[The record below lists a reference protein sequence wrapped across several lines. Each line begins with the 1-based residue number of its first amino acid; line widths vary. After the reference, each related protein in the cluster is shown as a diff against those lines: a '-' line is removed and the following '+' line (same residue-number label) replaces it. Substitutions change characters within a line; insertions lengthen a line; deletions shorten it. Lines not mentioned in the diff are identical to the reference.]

1 MLAPFVDPPF
11 QREQPFTPFLPLVG
25 RTAEMHAIHTVLNT
39 VLGDVPVGA
48 RTLTISGEM
57 GIGKSRLLAQARQDA
72 RLRDFRVLEIYAYE
86 GSYAYPYFPF
96 VEALR
101 PVIRAATNEQLR
113 FYVGVSDLVPASQQ
127 EYSSTENISL
137 LGFPLVTSL
146 ARLFPEI
153 LARLNVQPS
162 REQLSAEQE
171 KFRLFDSL
179 ATLLERLA
187 LERPL
192 LLSIDNLQWVD
203 AVSLELILYLT
214 IRLRTSCIA
223 LIGATRPTQ
232 SSQEQSDIEGQKAT
246 KTVTR
251 VLTELM
257 QQGLWFLLPLSLL
270 DTETLTQHLY
280 ALLPGVHEEKV
291 VQYLL
296 TSSEGNP
303 FFLEELVR
311 TLTLNGQLLQRNGTW
326 SMKQG
331 VSITLP
337 ESIRDA
343 VRERLLGLS
352 SACFDLLCVA
362 SLFGRRFPKEALIRV
377 VESEY
382 PERRGNSIQA
392 LLDEALQASLIAN
405 DAEKQYEEVS
415 DFPSKVFS
423 TVRSQYIFCQGIVQ
437 EMLHDELPMYRVR
450 DMHYAI
456 GQALE
461 YYYMHD
467 APKHAAE
474 LAAHYVICTDRSA
487 ALRWSILAGE
497 AAVQEQDHRKAISH
511 FRFVL
516 QLMEAGETLARNDIA
531 LPVPAQLYLTI
542 GELWFKVGEFEQ
554 AISAFHFALERQ
566 DTLPPL
572 LRARTN
578 RSLADVYRMQAKFA
592 QALSHLQVAS
602 AVFEQQVSVMHGQ
615 EQEQNLPWFFKRGTP
630 TTASMT
636 LERVQSM
643 EHVLFLQAQATL
655 EILLNH
661 PNEAERILWQAHE
674 LAITLGDRGSQAFSL
689 HLIGWLCGWGER
701 IHEAISLQKD
711 AHELY
716 VSLGD
721 PFRAALGEQGLGII
735 YQALGE
741 TATAQM
747 YTQRGFKLVQQY
759 GVSRVVGWLHWNQ
772 GVLALQQGNWGSSD
786 THLQQALQEAQ
797 KDENA
802 RLMPVVLQ
810 AQAVLQCRRGLWRE
824 AERLFLDAVHSATHT
839 DWLVSSVALYGHF
852 LAVTGR
858 RTEARIQLDRASALP
873 ENAGFSGTFYIPFL
887 AEGYLHLDTLE
898 LATPYF
904 ERITKLRGFLYYGLS
919 VDRVLGELAT
929 LTGDWSTAERA
940 FEDGLQ
946 LCRRAGNRPEEAAIL
961 YEQARM
967 GVIRGE
973 DAQHLRPVCEQASTL
988 FLEYDMQRA
997 AELVDTLLDGVQA
1010 LEAVQEGSVQK
1021 SAVKQAEVRTSNHI
1035 IHLKLT
1041 IREREVLQLVA
1052 EGHTDREVADVL
1064 VLSPRTVN
1072 RHLSNILVKLN
1083 VSGRAAAVAYAIRQ
1097 ALV

>member
-1 MLAPFVDPPF
+1 MLAPFVDPAF
-11 QREQPFTPFLPLVG
+11 QQEQRSAPLLPLVG
-25 RTAEMHAIHTVLNT
+25 RTAEMHVIQTVLAT
-39 VLGDVPVGA
+39 VYNNVPVGA

-57 GIGKSRLLAQARQDA
+57 GIGKSRLLAQVCQHARA
-72 RLRDFRVLEIYAYE
+72 SDFRVLEMYAYE
-86 GSYAYPYFPF
+86 GSHPYFPF

-101 PVIRAATNEQLR
+101 PVLRTATNEQLR
-113 FYVGVSDLVPASQQ
+113 FYVGVSDIVQTSQH
-127 EYSSTENISL
+127 EHINTENISL

-153 LARLNVQPS
+153 LARLHVQS
-162 REQLSAEQE
+162 FREQLSPEQE

-179 ATLLERLA
+179 ATFLERLA
-187 LERPL
+187 LDKPL

-214 IRLRTSCIA
+214 VRLRTSRIA

-232 SSQEQSDIEGQKAT
+232 SNRDQNDSEAQNVA

-251 VLTELM
+251 ILTELM
-257 QQGLWFLLPLSLL
+257 QQGMWFLLPLGPL
-270 DTETLTQHLY
+270 DTEILTQHMH
-280 ALLPGVHEEKV
+280 ALLPGLLEENIT
-291 VQYLL
+291 QRLL

-311 TLTLNGQLLQRNGTW
+311 TLTLHKQLLLHNGIW

-331 VSITLP
+331 AGGTLP
-337 ESIRDA
+337 ESIKDA
-343 VRERLLGLS
+343 VCQRLHGLS
-352 SACFDLLCVA
+352 PACFDLLCIA
-362 SLFGRRFPKEALIRV
+362 SLFGRSFPVDALLHV
-377 VESEY
+377 VEREH
-382 PERRGNSIQA
+382 PGRRGRSVQT
-392 LLDEALQASLIAN
+392 LLDEALQASLLTS
-405 DAEKQYEEVS
+405 DTEEQYEEAL
-415 DFPSKVFS
+415 DIPERAFS
-423 TVRSQYIFCQGIVQ
+423 IARSRYIFCQGIVQ
-437 EMLHDELPMYRVR
+437 EMLHDELPTYRVR
-450 DMHYAI
+450 DLHYAI

-461 YYYMHD
+461 HYYLHD

-474 LAAHYVICTDRSA
+474 LAAHYVVSSDRGA
-487 ALRWSILAGE
+487 ALQWSMLAGE
-497 AAVQEQDHRKAISH
+497 VAVQEQSHRKAISH

-516 QLMEAGETLARNDIA
+516 QLMKAGETLSTNGIA

-554 AISAFHFALERQ
+554 ATRALQAALERQ
-566 DTLPPL
+566 ETLTPL
-572 LRARTN
+572 LRGRTN

-592 QALSHLQVAS
+592 QALSHLQAAS
-602 AVFEQQVSVMHGQ
+602 AAFEQPSSVTR

-630 TTASMT
+630 STAILT
-636 LERVQSM
+636 LERVQSA
-643 EHVLFLQAQATL
+643 EYVLFLQAQATL
-655 EILLNH
+655 DILLNH
-661 PNEAERILWQAHE
+661 PQEAEQSLWQSHE
-674 LAITLGDRGSQAFSL
+674 LAITLGDRGSQAFAL
-689 HLIGWLCGWGER
+689 HLIGWLYGWGER
-701 IHEAISLQKD
+701 IHDAIRLQKD
-711 AHELY
+711 AYELY

-721 PFRAALGEQGLGII
+721 PFRAALGDQGLGII

-741 TATAQM
+741 TETASM
-747 YTQRGFKLVQQY
+747 HTQRGFKLARQY
-759 GVSRVVGWLHWNQ
+759 GVSRVMGWLYWNQ
-772 GVLALQQGNWGSSD
+772 GVIALHQGDWSKSD
-786 THLQQALQEAQ
+786 AHLQQALQEAQ
-797 KDENA
+797 KEENA

-810 AQAVLQCRRGLWRE
+810 AQSVLQFRRGLWHE
-824 AERLFLDAVHSATHT
+824 AERLLQAAVQSAADT
-839 DWLVSSVALYGHF
+839 DWLASSVALYGHF

-858 RTEARIQLDRASALP
+858 RTEARVQLDRASALP

-898 LATPYF
+898 LAKPYF
-904 ERITKLRGFLYYGLS
+904 ERIKKLRGFLYYGLS

-929 LTGDWSTAERA
+929 LTGDWTTAERA

-946 LCRRAGNRPEEAAIL
+946 LCRRANNRPEEAAIL

-967 GVIRGE
+967 GVMRGE
-973 DAQHLRPVCEQASTL
+973 DAQRLRPVCEQARTL
-988 FLEYDMQRA
+988 FLEYDMKRA
-997 AELVDTLLDGVQA
+997 AELVDTLLEGVRA
-1010 LEAVQEGSVQK
+1010 LDIIQERSMQQSSVRQT
-1021 SAVKQAEVRTSNHI
+1021 EVRTSNHV

-1052 EGHTDREVADVL
+1052 EGHTDREVADTL

-1097 ALV
+1097 GLV